1 MKGKARPRHSSH
13 EDDHLNETWLIPY
26 ADLLTLLLALFIVLF
41 ASSTID
47 AKKFDRLRQALISAF
62 SGGPN
67 FFEVSRTV
75 PMPLEDNLAP
85 RQKEDE
91 DRLATVQSGDT
102 LTAEERQKLEEQ
114 RRIME
119 ELSQLKQQV
128 DQFIAA
134 NNLGT
139 QLETVL
145 TEQLLKIVIRDTTLF
160 DSGSATVKPQGHV
173 LAEAIGEILV
183 HYPDYRVEI
192 GGHTDN
198 VPIHNRQFDSNW
210 ELSFARAYN
219 FMKLMEQTP
228 GLDPKRFQ
236 PVAYGEFSPIDTNA
250 TPEGRA
256 RNRRVEVAIFKTTGT
271 RTTVP
276 LQDVGRATVSPGP

>member
-1 MKGKARPRHSSH
+1 MKGKARLRHSSH
-13 EDDHLNETWLIPY
+13 EEEHINETWLIPY

-62 SGGPN
+62 NGGPN

-75 PMPLEDNLAP
+75 PMPLDDNLPP
-85 RQKEDE
+85 RQQEDE
-91 DRLATVQSGDT
+91 DRLASVQAENRQA
-102 LTAEERQKLEEQ
+102 LTEEERQKLEEQ

-119 ELSQLKQQV
+119 ELSQLKRQV
-128 DQFIAA
+128 DQLIAA

-145 TEQLLKIVIRDTTLF
+145 TDQLLKIVIRDTTLF
-160 DSGSATVKPQGHV
+160 DSGSATVKPQGRV
-173 LAEAIGEILV
+173 LARAIGEILV
-183 HYPDYRVEI
+183 RYPDYRVEI

-198 VPIHNRQFDSNW
+198 VPIHNREFDSNW

-236 PVAYGEFSPIDTNA
+236 PVAYGEFSPIDTNE

-256 RNRRVEVAIFKTTGT
+256 RNRRVEVAIFKSSGG
-271 RTTVP
+271 TTVS
-276 LQDVGRATVSPGP
+276 LQDAARAAAGR